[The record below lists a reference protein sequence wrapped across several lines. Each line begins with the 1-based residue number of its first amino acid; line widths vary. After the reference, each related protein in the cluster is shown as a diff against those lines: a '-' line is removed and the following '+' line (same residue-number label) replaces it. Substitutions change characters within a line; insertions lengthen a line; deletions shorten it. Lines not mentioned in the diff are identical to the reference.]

1 MSGLQADKPE
11 NALLQA
17 VLARGDRRLAAPI
30 MAMASGRSL
39 RQAMERSGLEAG
51 WYAERERPADERFP
65 WEIIDH
71 GIKRQYLYGEYRRAL
86 AAERT
91 VACQPEKCHR
101 CGVC

>member
-1 MSGLQADKPE
+1 
-11 NALLQA
+11 
-17 VLARGDRRLAAPI
+17 VLARGDRRLATPL

-39 RQAMERSGLEAG
+39 RQAMAASGLEAG
-51 WYAERERPADERFP
+51 WYAMRQRPATEHFP

-71 GIKRQYLYGEYRRAL
+71 GIKRQYLYNEYRRAL

-91 VACQPEKCHR
+91 AVCRPEKCHR